1 MYNRMEFDFFT
12 HREPL
17 DDLDPDLECDP
28 DLADLAGLPDLDREL
43 LDPAPD
49 LGDPGG
55 ETADPAGDLGDFGD
69 LVGLL
74 LCVGLPGGEDA
85 LLLGPG

>member
-1 MYNRMEFDFFT
+1 MDRDFFT

-17 DDLDPDLECDP
+17 DDPDPDLERDP

-43 LDPAPD
+43 LDPVPD

-55 ETADPAGDLGDFGD
+55 ETADAAGDFGD

-85 LLLGPG
+85 LLLGPE